1 VSLEAVAAEEGNI
14 LFERVT
20 LPRESARIRI
30 RNIGPRQYRL
40 VVIRDRDEVKLELT
54 VSGSLQCNH
63 SAGAVCDFEHGATIT
78 AFPTADT
85 VRVEFEI
92 VDSIVPGWFTR
103 TIGADLDF
111 SRLDHSQPYDMPLL
125 RRISTIRSGKVFF
138 ETLGGKEH
146 QLRALQRL
154 DVEGA
159 RGVIRQLDLGE
170 SAINLNFVGVVSEIK
185 TGASTRKKDLMP
197 TLLQWVLARKTLV
210 FLWSALVALV
220 ALGNAVVKLSSVV
233 VGGDGK

>member
-85 VRVEFEI
+85 V
-92 VDSIVPGWFTR
+92 
-103 TIGADLDF
+103 
-111 SRLDHSQPYDMPLL
+111 